1 MTLPL
6 AGVFARLGATGLQG
20 NAQFSL
26 SGGVERIERL
36 EEITELCDKR
46 HDNVLRDTMHMLNEV
61 EIAALSFEGSYLGA
75 DGTRRPCFHLP
86 KKLTL
91 TLVSGYNVQL
101 RKRIIDRWMELEA
114 ERAPFDPAQQ
124 PRDDARPASQLHR
137 EGAGLGVRGGLDA

>member
-1 MTLPL
+1 MSS
-6 AGVFARLGATGLQG
+6 R
-20 NAQFSL
+20 
-26 SGGVERIERL
+26 
-36 EEITELCDKR
+36 EIAELCEKR
-46 HDNVLRDTMHMLNEV
+46 HDHVLRDTANMLSEL
-61 EIAALSFEGSYLGA
+61 EIAAPKFGGSYIGA
-75 DGTRRPCFHLP
+75 DGTQRPCFNLP
-86 KKLTL
+86 KNLTL